1 MSRPERLGRAVRV
14 LVIPMLDA
22 KARRQLRPAADK
34 SGAAGDAGD
43 RVAQGLPARRRASR
57 LRARPT
63 VRRCTPVR
71 RRRHPPPRADPPAQ
85 PAPRPLHHRG
95 PEQERISPP
104 AAGDRRA
111 TRTNRHAARPTA
123 RQAEDALPSSAAKF
137 WDTETEAAERR
148 RLVAALIDRVWQDKG
163 VVVAVK
169 PREPFMR
176 DFKAADELAQRR
188 TRNTR
193 SIPGATGL
201 EPATS
206 GVTDRQEGAPSLIKP
221 HELRMVEPNPGNAV
235 LVHVA
240 LWGRAGCHVTAKPEA
255 SCC

>member
-1 MSRPERLGRAVRV
+1 M
-14 LVIPMLDA
+14 
-22 KARRQLRPAADK
+22 
-34 SGAAGDAGD
+34 
-43 RVAQGLPARRRASR
+43 AQGLPARRRASR

-95 PEQERISPP
+95 PEQERRSPP

-123 RQAEDALPSSAAKF
+123 STGPKTSLPAEFGRKSSGTPKPRQPNAVGWSPRSSTGCGRTRASSWPSSHESLSCG
-137 WDTETEAAERR
+137 TSRPPTNSPN
-148 RLVAALIDRVWQDKG
+148 G
-163 VVVAVK
+163 
-169 PREPFMR
+169 EP
-176 DFKAADELAQRR
+176 AI
-188 TRNTR
+188 TR